1 MVAIP
6 RLVIAAPAS
15 GCGKTTVA
23 CGLMAALRAR
33 GLAVSGHKV
42 GPDYI
47 DPGYHALATG
57 RPPRNLDPFLC
68 GEDLVVPLFRH
79 GSAGAQVAVVEGVM
93 GLFDGVSPGAGAGLD
108 PDFGSTAHVAR
119 LLGAPVV
126 LVVDAARA
134 GRSVAALAAGFAAF
148 DRRTTVSGVILNRVA
163 SDRHERLLREALAAA
178 GIAVYGAIRRT
189 EGIVTPSRHLG
200 LIPAAERAALA
211 GQAITAM
218 ADLIAGSCDLDALL
232 ALARRAPGL
241 PGPAWDPAAALADFP
256 ARTAQRAPVIAVA
269 GGAAFTFGY
278 TEQCELL
285 EAAGARVASF
295 DPLRDEDL
303 PEGTAGLIL
312 GGGFPEVHAAGLSA
326 NDRLRGRVA
335 ALAARGAPIAAE
347 CAGLLYLARSL
358 DGQPMCGV
366 IDARAAMTAKLTLGY
381 RSAVAMT
388 TSVLAQAGDQVRG
401 HEFHRTEV
409 VPPSGALAAWQ
420 FGAGQLEGHVTAS
433 AVASYLHTHWAG
445 TPAAAARFTAASRS
459 AAGVLA

>member
-1 MVAIP
+1 
-6 RLVIAAPAS
+6 
-15 GCGKTTVA
+15 
-23 CGLMAALRAR
+23 
-33 GLAVSGHKV
+33 
-42 GPDYI
+42 
-47 DPGYHALATG
+47 
-57 RPPRNLDPFLC
+57 
-68 GEDLVVPLFRH
+68 
-79 GSAGAQVAVVEGVM
+79 
-93 GLFDGVSPGAGAGLD
+93 
-108 PDFGSTAHVAR
+108 
-119 LLGAPVV
+119 
-126 LVVDAARA
+126 
-134 GRSVAALAAGFAAF
+134 
-148 DRRTTVSGVILNRVA
+148 
-163 SDRHERLLREALAAA
+163 
-178 GIAVYGAIRRT
+178 
-189 EGIVTPSRHLG
+189 
-200 LIPAAERAALA
+200 
-211 GQAITAM
+211 
-218 ADLIAGSCDLDALL
+218 
-232 ALARRAPGL
+232 
-241 PGPAWDPAAALADFP
+241 
-256 ARTAQRAPVIAVA
+256 VIAVA

-326 NDRLRGRVA
+326 NERLRGRVA